1 VHKEQND
8 DTYVHSLSAFSLGQ
22 LWTARN

>member
-1 VHKEQND
+1 VHKQQND